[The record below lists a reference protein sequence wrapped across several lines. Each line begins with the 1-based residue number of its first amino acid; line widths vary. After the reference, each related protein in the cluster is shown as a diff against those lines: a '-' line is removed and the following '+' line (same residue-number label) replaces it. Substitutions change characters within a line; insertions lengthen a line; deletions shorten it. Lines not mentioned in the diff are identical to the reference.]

1 MRHGFVSSLLDRISD
16 LRESALFNSGLTF
29 GLVITGPM
37 LVFLTFYMMQPIQ
50 GARGYL
56 RFVLTADFVYILF
69 ITTLL
74 IRRLVQLA
82 ADRRAESAGSRLH
95 FRLTTAFG
103 VIALFPTVLVAL
115 FAVLSINQALEG
127 WFSERVRSAVGA
139 SLSAAQAYQTQIRN
153 GLMAD
158 TRVFAQQLN
167 DLNTSRFQNGNIDT
181 DSQLSPELTRL
192 QTEFERGLKEVYIIN
207 NIGELRLRGLSSYL
221 FGYEKPTLRQIKQVE
236 GPDVLIIT
244 DLIGNEL
251 RALIRLSNYS
261 NHYLYLTRTVDGSLL
276 GLLEDTTETATYYNQ
291 LETERGRLLFD
302 FGLLYLA
309 FAVILILTATWL
321 GLWFAERLASP
332 VGRMT
337 AAAQKVGAGDLDA
350 RIENIKGDDEIAMLA
365 RYFNQM
371 THQLKGQRDT
381 LIQSAE
387 QADRRRRL
395 FDSVLASVTSGVI
408 GLDQSGHITFLNKS
422 AQRVLDL
429 PEVSKLSLLS
439 NSVPE
444 FREIV
449 DDFRTGVSDVAQRE
463 IRLLRRGKLENLLVR
478 IALRTNELSEEE
490 GYVIAFEDV
499 TDLVSAQRMAAW
511 GDVARRIAHEIKNP
525 LTPIRLSAERIKR
538 KFSPK
543 VGEESDQLE
552 NMTDV
557 IVRQTDELRRI
568 VDEFSQFARMP
579 EPDRRPTDFGEL
591 LKGAI
596 LLQESGQPNVIF
608 KLKLPNEKLWID
620 ADSSMIGRAIT
631 NLLKNSGES
640 IEEALKK
647 SPKINGEIR
656 VVASQTDRS
665 VVLTVV
671 DNGTGLPEDRS
682 RLLEPYVTNRQSGTG
697 LGLSIVV
704 KTIEEHGG
712 TFSLSNAEPFEVG
725 AMPGAQAVIKL
736 PKLKQTTAQ
745 NVALGKTT

>member
-1 MRHGFVSSLLDRISD
+1 MRHGFVSSLLDRIAD
-16 LRESALFNSGLTF
+16 LRESASFNSGLTF
-29 GLVITGPM
+29 GLVVTGPM
-37 LVFLTFYMMQPIQ
+37 LVFLTFYLMQPIQ
-50 GARGYL
+50 GGRGYL

-74 IRRLVQLA
+74 IRRIVQLA

-103 VIALFPTVLVAL
+103 VIALFPTVLVAI

-139 SLSAAQAYQTQIRN
+139 SLSAAQAYQTQVRN

-167 DLNTSRFQNGNIDT
+167 DFNNNRFQNGNIDT

-207 NIGELRLRGLSSYL
+207 NMGELRLRGASSYL
-221 FGYEKPTLRQIKQVE
+221 FGYEKPTLGQIKQAE
-236 GPDVLIIT
+236 GPEVLIVT
-244 DLIGNEL
+244 DLVGNEL

-261 NHYLYLTRTVDGSLL
+261 NHYLYLTRTIDGSLL

-332 VGRMT
+332 VGRMA

-408 GLDQSGHITFLNKS
+408 GLDQSGHIIFFNKS

-429 PEVSKLSLLS
+429 AEVSKLSLLA

-444 FREIV
+444 FSEIV
-449 DDFRTGVSDVAQRE
+449 DDFCSGVSDVAQRE
-463 IRLLRRGKLENLLVR
+463 IRLVRRGKLENLLVR

-596 LLQESGQPNVIF
+596 LLQESGQPNVSF
-608 KLKLPNEKLWID
+608 TLSLPNGKLWID

-647 SPKINGEIR
+647 SPKRKGEIR

-712 TFSLSNAEPFEVG
+712 TFSLSDAEPFGDG

-745 NVALGKTT
+745 SVALGKTT

>member
-1 MRHGFVSSLLDRISD
+1 MRHGFVSSLLDRVAD
-16 LRESALFNSGLTF
+16 LRESASFNSGLTF
-29 GLVITGPM
+29 GLVATGPM
-37 LVFLTFYMMQPIQ
+37 LVFFTFYLMQPIQ
-50 GARGYL
+50 GGRGYL

-74 IRRLVQLA
+74 IRRIVQLA

-103 VIALFPTVLVAL
+103 VIALFPTVLVAI

-139 SLSAAQAYQTQIRN
+139 SLSAAQAYQTQVRN

-167 DLNTSRFQNGNIDT
+167 DFNNNRFQNGNIDT

-207 NIGELRLRGLSSYL
+207 NMGELRLRGASSYL
-221 FGYEKPTLRQIKQVE
+221 FGYEKPTLRQIKQAE
-236 GPDVLIIT
+236 GPEVLIVT
-244 DLIGNEL
+244 DLVGNEL

-261 NHYLYLTRTVDGSLL
+261 NHYLYLTRTIDGSLL

-332 VGRMT
+332 VGRMA

-365 RYFNQM
+365 HYFNQM
-371 THQLKGQRDT
+371 THQLKGQRET

-408 GLDQSGHITFLNKS
+408 GLDQSGHIIFFNKS

-429 PEVSKLSLLS
+429 AEVSKLSLLA

-444 FREIV
+444 FSEIV
-449 DDFRTGVSDVAQRE
+449 DDFCSGVSDVAQRE
-463 IRLLRRGKLENLLVR
+463 IRLVRRGKLENLLVR

-596 LLQESGQPNVIF
+596 LLQESGQPNVNF
-608 KLKLPNEKLWID
+608 TLNLPNGKLWID

-647 SPKINGEIR
+647 SPKRKGEIR

-712 TFSLSNAEPFEVG
+712 TFSLSDAEPFGDG

-745 NVALGKTT
+745 SVALGKTT

>member
-1 MRHGFVSSLLDRISD
+1 MRHGFVSSLLDRVAD
-16 LRESALFNSGLTF
+16 LRESASFNSGLTF
-29 GLVITGPM
+29 GLVVTGPM
-37 LVFLTFYMMQPIQ
+37 LVFLTFYLMQPIQ
-50 GARGYL
+50 GGRGYL

-74 IRRLVQLA
+74 IRRIVQLA

-103 VIALFPTVLVAL
+103 VIALFPTVLVAI

-167 DLNTSRFQNGNIDT
+167 DFNNNRFQNGNIDT

-207 NIGELRLRGLSSYL
+207 NMGELRLRGASSYL
-221 FGYEKPTLRQIKQVE
+221 FGYEKPTLGQIKQAE
-236 GPDVLIIT
+236 GPEVLIVT
-244 DLIGNEL
+244 DLVGNEL

-261 NHYLYLTRTVDGSLL
+261 NHYLYLTRTIDGSLL

-332 VGRMT
+332 VGRMA

-365 RYFNQM
+365 HYFNQM

-408 GLDQSGHITFLNKS
+408 GLDQSGHIIFFNKS

-429 PEVSKLSLLS
+429 AEVSKLSLLA

-444 FREIV
+444 FSEIV
-449 DDFRTGVSDVAQRE
+449 DDFCSGVSDVAQRE
-463 IRLLRRGKLENLLVR
+463 IRLVRRGKLENLLVR

-579 EPDRRPTDFGEL
+579 EPDRRPTDLGEL

-596 LLQESGQPNVIF
+596 LLQESGQPNVSF
-608 KLKLPNEKLWID
+608 TLDLPNGKLWID

-647 SPKINGEIR
+647 SPKRKGEIR

-665 VVLTVV
+665 VVITVV

-712 TFSLSNAEPFEVG
+712 TFSLSDAEPFGDG

-736 PKLKQTTAQ
+736 PKLKQATPHS
-745 NVALGKTT
+745 VALGKTT

>member
-1 MRHGFVSSLLDRISD
+1 MRHGFVSSLLDRVAD
-16 LRESALFNSGLTF
+16 LRESASFNSGLTF
-29 GLVITGPM
+29 GLVATGPM
-37 LVFLTFYMMQPIQ
+37 LVFFTFYLMQPIQ
-50 GARGYL
+50 VGRGYL

-74 IRRLVQLA
+74 IRRIVQLA

-103 VIALFPTVLVAL
+103 VIALFPTVLVAI

-167 DLNTSRFQNGNIDT
+167 DFNNNRFQNGNIDT

-207 NIGELRLRGLSSYL
+207 NMGELRLRGASSYL
-221 FGYEKPTLRQIKQVE
+221 FGYEKPTLGQIKQAE
-236 GPDVLIIT
+236 GPEVLIVT
-244 DLIGNEL
+244 DLVSNEL

-261 NHYLYLTRTVDGSLL
+261 NHYLYLTRTIDGSLL

-332 VGRMT
+332 VGRMA

-365 RYFNQM
+365 HYFNQM
-371 THQLKGQRDT
+371 THQLKGQRET

-408 GLDQSGHITFLNKS
+408 GLDQSGHIIFFNKS

-429 PEVSKLSLLS
+429 AEVSKLSLLA

-444 FREIV
+444 FSEIV
-449 DDFRTGVSDVAQRE
+449 DDFCSGVSDVAQRE
-463 IRLLRRGKLENLLVR
+463 IRLVRRGKLENLLVR

-596 LLQESGQPNVIF
+596 LLQESGQPNVNF
-608 KLKLPNEKLWID
+608 TLNLPNGKLWID
-620 ADSSMIGRAIT
+620 ADSSMIGRAVT

-647 SPKINGEIR
+647 SPKRKGEIR

-665 VVLTVV
+665 VLLTVV

-712 TFSLSNAEPFEVG
+712 TFSLSDAEPFGDG

>member
-167 DLNTSRFQNGNIDT
+167 DLNTSRFQKGNIDT

-712 TFSLSNAEPFEVG
+712 TFSLSNAEPFGDG

>member
-1 MRHGFVSSLLDRISD
+1 MRHGFVSSLLDRVAD
-16 LRESALFNSGLTF
+16 LRESASFNSGLTF
-29 GLVITGPM
+29 GLVVTGPM
-37 LVFLTFYMMQPIQ
+37 LVFFTFYLMQPIQ
-50 GARGYL
+50 GGRGYL

-74 IRRLVQLA
+74 IRRIVQLA

-103 VIALFPTVLVAL
+103 VIALFPTVLVAI

-167 DLNTSRFQNGNIDT
+167 DFNNNRFQNGNIDT

-207 NIGELRLRGLSSYL
+207 NMGELRLRGASSYL
-221 FGYEKPTLRQIKQVE
+221 FGYEKPTLRQIKQAE
-236 GPDVLIIT
+236 GPEVLIVT
-244 DLIGNEL
+244 DLVGNEL

-261 NHYLYLTRTVDGSLL
+261 NHYLYLTRTIDGSLL

-332 VGRMT
+332 VGRMA

-365 RYFNQM
+365 HYFNQM

-408 GLDQSGHITFLNKS
+408 GLDQSGHIIFFNKS

-429 PEVSKLSLLS
+429 AEVSKLSLLA

-444 FREIV
+444 FSEIV
-449 DDFRTGVSDVAQRE
+449 DDFCSGVSDVAQRE
-463 IRLLRRGKLENLLVR
+463 IRLVRRGKLENLLVR

-596 LLQESGQPNVIF
+596 LLQESGQPNVSF
-608 KLKLPNEKLWID
+608 TLNLPNGKLWID

-647 SPKINGEIR
+647 SPKRKGEIR

-712 TFSLSNAEPFEVG
+712 TFSLSDAEPFGDG

>member
-1 MRHGFVSSLLDRISD
+1 MRHGFVSSLLDRIAD
-16 LRESALFNSGLTF
+16 LRESASFNSGLTF
-29 GLVITGPM
+29 GLVVTGPM
-37 LVFLTFYMMQPIQ
+37 LVFLTFYLMQPIQ
-50 GARGYL
+50 GGRGYL

-74 IRRLVQLA
+74 IRRIVQLA

-103 VIALFPTVLVAL
+103 VIALFPTVLVAI

-167 DLNTSRFQNGNIDT
+167 DFNNNRFQNGNIDT

-207 NIGELRLRGLSSYL
+207 NMGELRLRGASSYL
-221 FGYEKPTLRQIKQVE
+221 FGYEKPTLGQIKQAE
-236 GPDVLIIT
+236 GPEVLIVT
-244 DLIGNEL
+244 DLVGNEL

-261 NHYLYLTRTVDGSLL
+261 NHYLYLTRTIDGSLL

-332 VGRMT
+332 VGRMA

-365 RYFNQM
+365 HYFNQM

-408 GLDQSGHITFLNKS
+408 GLDQSGHIIFFNKS

-429 PEVSKLSLLS
+429 AEVSKLSLLA

-444 FREIV
+444 FSEIV
-449 DDFRTGVSDVAQRE
+449 DDFCSGVSDVAQRE
-463 IRLLRRGKLENLLVR
+463 IRLVRRGKLENLLVR

-596 LLQESGQPNVIF
+596 LLQESGQPNVSF
-608 KLKLPNEKLWID
+608 TLNLPNGKLWID

-647 SPKINGEIR
+647 SPKRKGEIR

-712 TFSLSNAEPFEVG
+712 TFSLSDAEPFGDG

>member
-1 MRHGFVSSLLDRISD
+1 MRHGFVSSLLDRIAD
-16 LRESALFNSGLTF
+16 LRESASFNSGLTF

-167 DLNTSRFQNGNIDT
+167 DLNTSRFQKGNIDT

-608 KLKLPNEKLWID
+608 KLNLPNEKLWID

-712 TFSLSNAEPFEVG
+712 TFSLSNAEPFGDG

>member
-1 MRHGFVSSLLDRISD
+1 MRHGFVSSLLDRVAD
-16 LRESALFNSGLTF
+16 LRESASFNSGLTF
-29 GLVITGPM
+29 GLVATGPM
-37 LVFLTFYMMQPIQ
+37 LVFFTFYLMQPIQ
-50 GARGYL
+50 GGRGYL

-74 IRRLVQLA
+74 IRRIVQLA

-103 VIALFPTVLVAL
+103 VIALFPTVLVAI

-167 DLNTSRFQNGNIDT
+167 DFNNNRFQNGNIDT

-207 NIGELRLRGLSSYL
+207 NMGELRLRGASSYL
-221 FGYEKPTLRQIKQVE
+221 FGYEKPTLRQIKQAE
-236 GPDVLIIT
+236 GPEVLIVT
-244 DLIGNEL
+244 DLVGNEL

-261 NHYLYLTRTVDGSLL
+261 NHYLYLTRTIDGSLL

-332 VGRMT
+332 VGRMA

-365 RYFNQM
+365 HYFNQM

-408 GLDQSGHITFLNKS
+408 GLDQSGHIIFFNKS

-429 PEVSKLSLLS
+429 AEVSKLSLLA

-444 FREIV
+444 FSEIV
-449 DDFRTGVSDVAQRE
+449 DDFCSGVSDVAQRE
-463 IRLLRRGKLENLLVR
+463 IRLVRRGKLENLLVR

-596 LLQESGQPNVIF
+596 LLQESGQPNVSF
-608 KLKLPNEKLWID
+608 TLNLPNGKLWID

-647 SPKINGEIR
+647 SPKRKGEIR

-712 TFSLSNAEPFEVG
+712 TFSLSDAEPFEDG

>member
-1 MRHGFVSSLLDRISD
+1 MRHGFVSSLLDRIAD
-16 LRESALFNSGLTF
+16 LRESASFNSGLTF
-29 GLVITGPM
+29 GLVVTGPM
-37 LVFLTFYMMQPIQ
+37 LVFLTFYLMQPIQ
-50 GARGYL
+50 GGRGYL

-74 IRRLVQLA
+74 IRRIVQLA

-103 VIALFPTVLVAL
+103 VIALFPTVLVAI

-139 SLSAAQAYQTQIRN
+139 SLSAAQAYQTQIQN

-167 DLNTSRFQNGNIDT
+167 DFNNNRFQNGNIDT

-207 NIGELRLRGLSSYL
+207 NMGELRLRGASSYL
-221 FGYEKPTLRQIKQVE
+221 FGYEKPTLRQIEQAE
-236 GPDVLIIT
+236 GPEVLIVT
-244 DLIGNEL
+244 DLVGNEL

-261 NHYLYLTRTVDGSLL
+261 NHYLYLTRTIDGSLL

-332 VGRMT
+332 VGRMA

-365 RYFNQM
+365 HYFNQM

-408 GLDQSGHITFLNKS
+408 GLDQSGHIIFFNKS

-429 PEVSKLSLLS
+429 AEVSKLSLLA

-444 FREIV
+444 FSEIV
-449 DDFRTGVSDVAQRE
+449 DDFCSGVSDVAQRE
-463 IRLLRRGKLENLLVR
+463 IRLVRRGKLENLLVR

-596 LLQESGQPNVIF
+596 LLQESGQPNVSF
-608 KLKLPNEKLWID
+608 TLNLPNGKLWID

-647 SPKINGEIR
+647 SPKRKGEIR

-712 TFSLSNAEPFEVG
+712 TFSLSDAEPFEDG

>member
-1 MRHGFVSSLLDRISD
+1 MRHGFVSSLLDRVAD
-16 LRESALFNSGLTF
+16 LRESASFNSGLTF
-29 GLVITGPM
+29 GLVATGPM
-37 LVFLTFYMMQPIQ
+37 LVFFTFYLMQPIQ
-50 GARGYL
+50 GGRGYL

-74 IRRLVQLA
+74 IRRIVQLA

-103 VIALFPTVLVAL
+103 VIALFPTVLVAI

-167 DLNTSRFQNGNIDT
+167 DFNNNRFQNGNIDT

-207 NIGELRLRGLSSYL
+207 NMGELRLRGASSYL
-221 FGYEKPTLRQIKQVE
+221 FGYEKPTLRQIKQAE
-236 GPDVLIIT
+236 GPEVLIVT
-244 DLIGNEL
+244 DLVGNEL

-261 NHYLYLTRTVDGSLL
+261 NHYLYLTRTIDGSLL

-332 VGRMT
+332 VGRMA

-365 RYFNQM
+365 HYFNQM

-408 GLDQSGHITFLNKS
+408 GLDQSGHIIFFNKS

-429 PEVSKLSLLS
+429 AEVSKLSLLA

-444 FREIV
+444 FSEIV
-449 DDFRTGVSDVAQRE
+449 DDFCSGVSDVAQRE
-463 IRLLRRGKLENLLVR
+463 IRLVRRGKLENLLVR

-596 LLQESGQPNVIF
+596 LLQESGQPNVSF
-608 KLKLPNEKLWID
+608 TLNLPNGKLWID

-647 SPKINGEIR
+647 SPKRKGEIR

-712 TFSLSNAEPFEVG
+712 TFSLSDAEPFGDG

-745 NVALGKTT
+745 SVALGKTT

>member
-1 MRHGFVSSLLDRISD
+1 MRYGLVSSFLDRIAD
-16 LRESALFNSGLTF
+16 FRENTSVNSGLTF
-29 GLVITGPM
+29 CLVITGPM
-37 LVFLTFYMMQPIQ
+37 LVFLTFYAMQPIQ
-50 GARGYL
+50 GGRASL

-74 IRRLVQLA
+74 IRRIVQLA
-82 ADRRAESAGSRLH
+82 AARRAKSAGSRLH

-103 VIALFPTVLVAL
+103 VIALFPTILVAI
-115 FAVLSINQALEG
+115 FAVLSVNQALEG

-139 SLSAAQAYQTQIRN
+139 SLSAAQAYHTQTRI

-158 TRVFAQQLN
+158 TVAFAQRLN
-167 DLNTSRFQNGNIDT
+167 DLNQNRFTTGNIDT
-181 DSQLSPELTRL
+181 DTQLSPELTRL
-192 QTEFERGLKEVYIIN
+192 QNEFERGLKEIYVIN
-207 NIGELRLRGLSSYL
+207 NLAQLRLRGPSSYL
-221 FGYEKPTLRQIKQVE
+221 FGYERPTEAQIALAE
-236 GPDVLIIT
+236 GPEVLVVEDFIN
-244 DLIGNEL
+244 NEM
-251 RALIRLSNYS
+251 RALIRLLNYS
-261 NHYLYLTRTVDGSLL
+261 NHYLYLTRSVDGALL
-276 GLLEDTTETATYYNQ
+276 GLLEETTETANYYNQ

-332 VGRMT
+332 VGRMA

-371 THQLKGQRDT
+371 THKLKGQRDT

-408 GLDQSGHITFLNKS
+408 GLDQTGHITFLNKF

-429 PEVSKLSLLS
+429 SEVSELSLLCDT
-439 NSVPE
+439 VPE
-444 FREIV
+444 FGEVV
-449 DDFRTGVSDVAQRE
+449 DDFISGVSDVAQRE
-463 IRLLRRGKLENLLVR
+463 IRLVRRGKLESLLVR
-478 IALRTNELSEEE
+478 ISLRTNELAEEE

-543 VGEESDQLE
+543 VGKDSDQLE

-579 EPDRRPTDFGEL
+579 EPDRRPTDFGNFL
-591 LKGAI
+591 RGSI
-596 LLQESGQPNVIF
+596 LLQESGQPNVTF
-608 KLKLPNEKLWID
+608 KLMLPNDILWID
-620 ADSSMIGRAIT
+620 ADASMIGRAIT
-631 NLLKNSGES
+631 NLLKNAGES
-640 IEEALKK
+640 IEDAVKND
-647 SPKINGEIR
+647 PKRRGEIR

-665 VVLTVV
+665 VELEIS

-682 RLLEPYVTNRQSGTG
+682 RLLEPYVTNRVSGTG

-712 TFSLSNAEPFEVG
+712 SFVLSDAEPFEDR
-725 AMPGAQAVIKL
+725 ARPGAKAVIKL
-736 PKLKQTTAQ
+736 PRLKHKNEQTI
-745 NVALGKTT
+745 NLGTPA

>member
-1 MRHGFVSSLLDRISD
+1 MRHGFVSSLLDKIAD
-16 LRESALFNSGLTF
+16 LRESASFNSGLTF
-29 GLVITGPM
+29 GLVATGPM
-37 LVFLTFYMMQPIQ
+37 LVFFTFYLMQPIQ
-50 GARGYL
+50 GGRGYL

-74 IRRLVQLA
+74 IRRIVQLA

-103 VIALFPTVLVAL
+103 VIALFPTVLVAI

-139 SLSAAQAYQTQIRN
+139 SLSAAQAYQTQVRN

-167 DLNTSRFQNGNIDT
+167 DFNNNRFQNGNIDT
-181 DSQLSPELTRL
+181 DSQLSPVLTRL

-207 NIGELRLRGLSSYL
+207 NMGELRLRGASSYL
-221 FGYEKPTLRQIKQVE
+221 FGYEKPTLGQIKQAE
-236 GPDVLIIT
+236 GPEVLIVT
-244 DLIGNEL
+244 DLVGNEL
-251 RALIRLSNYS
+251 RALIRLGNYS
-261 NHYLYLTRTVDGSLL
+261 NHYLYLTRTIDGSLL

-332 VGRMT
+332 VGRMA

-365 RYFNQM
+365 HYFNQM

-408 GLDQSGHITFLNKS
+408 GLDQSGHIIFFNKS

-429 PEVSKLSLLS
+429 AEVSKLSLLA

-444 FREIV
+444 FSEIV
-449 DDFRTGVSDVAQRE
+449 DDFCSGVSDVAQRE
-463 IRLLRRGKLENLLVR
+463 IRLVRRGKLENLLVR

-596 LLQESGQPNVIF
+596 LLQESGQPNVSF
-608 KLKLPNEKLWID
+608 TLSLPNGKLWID

-647 SPKINGEIR
+647 SPRRKGEIR

-665 VVLTVV
+665 VLLTVV

-712 TFSLSNAEPFEVG
+712 TFSLSDAEPFGDG

-736 PKLKQTTAQ
+736 PKLKQTTAHS
-745 NVALGKTT
+745 VALGKTT

>member
-1 MRHGFVSSLLDRISD
+1 MRHGFVSSLLDRVAD
-16 LRESALFNSGLTF
+16 LRESASFNSGLTF
-29 GLVITGPM
+29 GLVATGPM
-37 LVFLTFYMMQPIQ
+37 LVFFTFYLMQPIQ
-50 GARGYL
+50 GGRGYL

-74 IRRLVQLA
+74 IRRIVQLA

-103 VIALFPTVLVAL
+103 VIALFPTVLVAI

-139 SLSAAQAYQTQIRN
+139 SLSAAQAYQTQVRN

-167 DLNTSRFQNGNIDT
+167 DFNNNRFQNGNIDT

-207 NIGELRLRGLSSYL
+207 NMGELRLRGASSYL
-221 FGYEKPTLRQIKQVE
+221 FGYEKPTLGQIKQAE
-236 GPDVLIIT
+236 GPEVLIVT
-244 DLIGNEL
+244 DLVGNEL

-261 NHYLYLTRTVDGSLL
+261 NHYLYLTRTIDGSLL

-332 VGRMT
+332 VGRMA

-365 RYFNQM
+365 HYFNQM
-371 THQLKGQRDT
+371 THQLKGQRET

-408 GLDQSGHITFLNKS
+408 GLDQSGHIIFFNKS

-429 PEVSKLSLLS
+429 AEVSKLSLLA

-444 FREIV
+444 FSEIV
-449 DDFRTGVSDVAQRE
+449 DDFCSGVSDVAQRE
-463 IRLLRRGKLENLLVR
+463 IRLVRRGKLENLLVR

-579 EPDRRPTDFGEL
+579 EPDRRPTDLGEL

-596 LLQESGQPNVIF
+596 LLQESGQPNVSF
-608 KLKLPNEKLWID
+608 TLNLPNGKLWID

-647 SPKINGEIR
+647 SPKRKGEIR

-712 TFSLSNAEPFEVG
+712 TFSLSDAEPFGDG

-736 PKLKQTTAQ
+736 PKLKQTTAHS
-745 NVALGKTT
+745 VALGKTT

>member
-167 DLNTSRFQNGNIDT
+167 DLNTSRFQKGNIDT

-321 GLWFAERLASP
+321 GLWFAERLANP

-608 KLKLPNEKLWID
+608 KLNLPNEKLWID

-712 TFSLSNAEPFEVG
+712 TFSLSNAEPFGDG

>member
-1 MRHGFVSSLLDRISD
+1 MRHGFVSSLLDRIAD
-16 LRESALFNSGLTF
+16 LRESASFNSGLTF
-29 GLVITGPM
+29 GLVVTGPM
-37 LVFLTFYMMQPIQ
+37 LVFFTFYLMQPIQ
-50 GARGYL
+50 GGRGYL

-74 IRRLVQLA
+74 IRRIVQLA

-103 VIALFPTVLVAL
+103 VIALFPTVLVAI

-167 DLNTSRFQNGNIDT
+167 DFNNNRFQNGNIDT

-207 NIGELRLRGLSSYL
+207 NMAELRLRGASSYL
-221 FGYEKPTLRQIKQVE
+221 FGYEKPTLGQIKQAE
-236 GPDVLIIT
+236 GPEVLIVT
-244 DLIGNEL
+244 DLVGNEL

-261 NHYLYLTRTVDGSLL
+261 NHYLYLTRTIDGSLL

-332 VGRMT
+332 VGRMA

-365 RYFNQM
+365 HYFNQM

-408 GLDQSGHITFLNKS
+408 GLDQSGHIIFFNKS

-429 PEVSKLSLLS
+429 AEVSKLSLLA

-444 FREIV
+444 FSEIV
-449 DDFRTGVSDVAQRE
+449 DDFCSGVSDVAQRE
-463 IRLLRRGKLENLLVR
+463 IRLVRRGKLENLLVR

-579 EPDRRPTDFGEL
+579 EPDRRPTDLGEL

-596 LLQESGQPNVIF
+596 LLQESGQPNVSF
-608 KLKLPNEKLWID
+608 TLNLPNGKLWID

-647 SPKINGEIR
+647 SPKRKGEIR

-712 TFSLSNAEPFEVG
+712 TFSLSDAEPFGDG

-745 NVALGKTT
+745 SVALGKTT

>member
-244 DLIGNEL
+244 DLISNEL

-608 KLKLPNEKLWID
+608 KLNLPNEKLWID

-712 TFSLSNAEPFEVG
+712 TFSLSNAEPFGDG

>member
-167 DLNTSRFQNGNIDT
+167 DLNTSRFQKGNIDT

-463 IRLLRRGKLENLLVR
+463 IRLVRRGKLENLLVR

-608 KLKLPNEKLWID
+608 KLNLPNEKLWID

-712 TFSLSNAEPFEVG
+712 TFSLSNAEPFEDG

>member
-1 MRHGFVSSLLDRISD
+1 MRHGFVSSLLDRIAD
-16 LRESALFNSGLTF
+16 LRESASFNSGLTF
-29 GLVITGPM
+29 GLVVTGPM
-37 LVFLTFYMMQPIQ
+37 LVFLTFYLMQPIQ
-50 GARGYL
+50 GGRGYL

-74 IRRLVQLA
+74 IRRVVQLA

-103 VIALFPTVLVAL
+103 VIALFPTVLVAI

-139 SLSAAQAYQTQIRN
+139 SLSAAQAYQTQVRN

-167 DLNTSRFQNGNIDT
+167 DFNNNRFQNGNIDT

-207 NIGELRLRGLSSYL
+207 NMGELRLRGASSYL
-221 FGYEKPTLRQIKQVE
+221 FGYEKPTLGQIKQAE
-236 GPDVLIIT
+236 GPEVLIVT
-244 DLIGNEL
+244 DLVGNEL

-261 NHYLYLTRTVDGSLL
+261 NHYLYLTRTIDGSLL

-332 VGRMT
+332 VGRMA

-408 GLDQSGHITFLNKS
+408 GLDQSGHIIFFNKS

-429 PEVSKLSLLS
+429 AEVSKLSLLA

-444 FREIV
+444 FSEIV
-449 DDFRTGVSDVAQRE
+449 DDFCSGVSDVAQRE
-463 IRLLRRGKLENLLVR
+463 IRLVRRGKLENLLVR

-596 LLQESGQPNVIF
+596 LLQESGQPNVSF
-608 KLKLPNEKLWID
+608 TLNLPNGKLWID

-647 SPKINGEIR
+647 SPKRKGEIR

-712 TFSLSNAEPFEVG
+712 TFSLSDAEPFGDG

>member
-1 MRHGFVSSLLDRISD
+1 MRHGFVSSLLDRVAD
-16 LRESALFNSGLTF
+16 LRESASFNSGLTF
-29 GLVITGPM
+29 GLVATGPM
-37 LVFLTFYMMQPIQ
+37 LVFFTFYLMQPIQ
-50 GARGYL
+50 GGRGYL

-74 IRRLVQLA
+74 IRRIVQLA

-103 VIALFPTVLVAL
+103 VIALFPTVLVAI

-167 DLNTSRFQNGNIDT
+167 DFNNNRFQNGNIDT

-207 NIGELRLRGLSSYL
+207 NMGELRLRGASSYL
-221 FGYEKPTLRQIKQVE
+221 FGYEKPTLGQIKQAE
-236 GPDVLIIT
+236 GPEVLIVT
-244 DLIGNEL
+244 DLVGNEL

-261 NHYLYLTRTVDGSLL
+261 NHYLYLTRTIDGSLL

-332 VGRMT
+332 VGRMA

-365 RYFNQM
+365 HYFNQM

-408 GLDQSGHITFLNKS
+408 GLDQSGHIIFFNKS

-429 PEVSKLSLLS
+429 AEVSKLSLLA

-444 FREIV
+444 FSEIV
-449 DDFRTGVSDVAQRE
+449 DDFCSGVSDVAQRE
-463 IRLLRRGKLENLLVR
+463 IRLVRRGKLENLLVR

-596 LLQESGQPNVIF
+596 LLQESGQPNVSF
-608 KLKLPNEKLWID
+608 TLNLPNGKLWID

-647 SPKINGEIR
+647 SPKRKGEIR

-712 TFSLSNAEPFEVG
+712 TFSLSDAEPFGDG

>member
-1 MRHGFVSSLLDRISD
+1 MRHGFVSSLLDRVAD
-16 LRESALFNSGLTF
+16 LRESASFNSGLTF
-29 GLVITGPM
+29 GLVATGPM
-37 LVFLTFYMMQPIQ
+37 LVFFTFYLMQPIQ
-50 GARGYL
+50 GGRGYL

-74 IRRLVQLA
+74 IRRIVQLA

-103 VIALFPTVLVAL
+103 VIALFPTVLVAI

-167 DLNTSRFQNGNIDT
+167 DFNNNRFQNGNIDT

-207 NIGELRLRGLSSYL
+207 NMGELRLRGASSYL
-221 FGYEKPTLRQIKQVE
+221 FGYEKPTLGQIKQAE
-236 GPDVLIIT
+236 GPEVLIVT
-244 DLIGNEL
+244 DLVGNEL

-261 NHYLYLTRTVDGSLL
+261 NHYLYLTRTIDGSLL

-332 VGRMT
+332 VGRMA

-365 RYFNQM
+365 HYFNQM
-371 THQLKGQRDT
+371 THQLKGQRET

-408 GLDQSGHITFLNKS
+408 GLDQSGHIIFFNKS

-429 PEVSKLSLLS
+429 AEVSKLSLLA

-444 FREIV
+444 FSEIV
-449 DDFRTGVSDVAQRE
+449 DDFCSGVSDVAQRE
-463 IRLLRRGKLENLLVR
+463 IRLVRRGKLENLLVR

-596 LLQESGQPNVIF
+596 LLQESGQPNVSF
-608 KLKLPNEKLWID
+608 TLNLPNGKLWID

-647 SPKINGEIR
+647 SPKRKGEIR

-712 TFSLSNAEPFEVG
+712 TFSLSDAEPFGDG

-736 PKLKQTTAQ
+736 PKLKQTTAHS
-745 NVALGKTT
+745 VALGKTT

>member
-1 MRHGFVSSLLDRISD
+1 
-16 LRESALFNSGLTF
+16 
-29 GLVITGPM
+29 
-37 LVFLTFYMMQPIQ
+37 
-50 GARGYL
+50 
-56 RFVLTADFVYILF
+56 
-69 ITTLL
+69 
-74 IRRLVQLA
+74 
-82 ADRRAESAGSRLH
+82 
-95 FRLTTAFG
+95 
-103 VIALFPTVLVAL
+103 
-115 FAVLSINQALEG
+115 
-127 WFSERVRSAVGA
+127 
-139 SLSAAQAYQTQIRN
+139 
-153 GLMAD
+153 
-158 TRVFAQQLN
+158 
-167 DLNTSRFQNGNIDT
+167 
-181 DSQLSPELTRL
+181 
-192 QTEFERGLKEVYIIN
+192 
-207 NIGELRLRGLSSYL
+207 
-221 FGYEKPTLRQIKQVE
+221 
-236 GPDVLIIT
+236 
-244 DLIGNEL
+244 
-251 RALIRLSNYS
+251 
-261 NHYLYLTRTVDGSLL
+261 
-276 GLLEDTTETATYYNQ
+276 
-291 LETERGRLLFD
+291 
-302 FGLLYLA
+302 
-309 FAVILILTATWL
+309 
-321 GLWFAERLASP
+321 
-332 VGRMT
+332 
-337 AAAQKVGAGDLDA
+337 
-350 RIENIKGDDEIAMLA
+350 
-365 RYFNQM
+365 
-371 THQLKGQRDT
+371 
-381 LIQSAE
+381 
-387 QADRRRRL
+387 L

-408 GLDQSGHITFLNKS
+408 GLDQSGHIIFFNKS

-429 PEVSKLSLLS
+429 AEVSKLSLLA

-444 FREIV
+444 FSEIV
-449 DDFRTGVSDVAQRE
+449 DDFCSGVSDVAQRE
-463 IRLLRRGKLENLLVR
+463 IRLVRRGKLENLLVR

-596 LLQESGQPNVIF
+596 LLQESGQPNVSF
-608 KLKLPNEKLWID
+608 TLNLPNGKLWID

-647 SPKINGEIR
+647 SPKRKGEIR

-665 VVLTVV
+665 VVITVV

-712 TFSLSNAEPFEVG
+712 TFSLSDAEPFGDG

-736 PKLKQTTAQ
+736 PKLKQATPHS
-745 NVALGKTT
+745 VALGKTT

>member
-1 MRHGFVSSLLDRISD
+1 MRHGFVSSLLDRIAD
-16 LRESALFNSGLTF
+16 LRESASFNSGLTF
-29 GLVITGPM
+29 GLVVTGPM
-37 LVFLTFYMMQPIQ
+37 LVFLTFYLMQPIQ
-50 GARGYL
+50 GGRGYL

-74 IRRLVQLA
+74 IRRIVQLA

-103 VIALFPTVLVAL
+103 VIALFPTVLVAI

-167 DLNTSRFQNGNIDT
+167 DFNNNRFQNGNIDT

-207 NIGELRLRGLSSYL
+207 NMGELRLRGASSYL
-221 FGYEKPTLRQIKQVE
+221 FGYEKPTLGQIKQAE
-236 GPDVLIIT
+236 GPEVLIVT
-244 DLIGNEL
+244 DLVGNEL

-261 NHYLYLTRTVDGSLL
+261 NHYLYLTRTIDGSLL

-332 VGRMT
+332 VGRMA

-365 RYFNQM
+365 HYFNQM
-371 THQLKGQRDT
+371 THQLKGQRDP

-408 GLDQSGHITFLNKS
+408 GLDQSGHIIFFNKS

-429 PEVSKLSLLS
+429 AEVSKLSLLA

-444 FREIV
+444 FSEIV
-449 DDFRTGVSDVAQRE
+449 DDFCSGVSDVAQRE
-463 IRLLRRGKLENLLVR
+463 IRLVRRGKLENLLVR

-596 LLQESGQPNVIF
+596 LLQESGQPNVSF
-608 KLKLPNEKLWID
+608 TLNLPNGKLWID

-647 SPKINGEIR
+647 SPKRKGEIR

-712 TFSLSNAEPFEVG
+712 TFSLSDAEPFGDG

>member
-1 MRHGFVSSLLDRISD
+1 MRHGFVSSLLDRVAD
-16 LRESALFNSGLTF
+16 LRESASFNSGLTF
-29 GLVITGPM
+29 GLVATGPM
-37 LVFLTFYMMQPIQ
+37 LVFFTFYLMQPIQ
-50 GARGYL
+50 GGRGYL

-74 IRRLVQLA
+74 IRRIVQLA

-103 VIALFPTVLVAL
+103 VIALFPTVLVAI

-167 DLNTSRFQNGNIDT
+167 DFNNNRFQNGNIDT

-207 NIGELRLRGLSSYL
+207 NMGELRLRGASSYL
-221 FGYEKPTLRQIKQVE
+221 FGYEKPTLGQIKQAE
-236 GPDVLIIT
+236 GPEVLIVT
-244 DLIGNEL
+244 DLVGNEL

-261 NHYLYLTRTVDGSLL
+261 NHYLYLTRTIDGSLL

-332 VGRMT
+332 VGRMA

-365 RYFNQM
+365 HYFNQM

-408 GLDQSGHITFLNKS
+408 GLDQSGHIIFFNKS

-429 PEVSKLSLLS
+429 AEVSKLSLLA

-444 FREIV
+444 FSEIV
-449 DDFRTGVSDVAQRE
+449 DDFCSGVSDVAQRE
-463 IRLLRRGKLENLLVR
+463 IRLVRRGKLENLLVR

-596 LLQESGQPNVIF
+596 LLQESGQPNVSF
-608 KLKLPNEKLWID
+608 TLNMPNGKLWID

-647 SPKINGEIR
+647 SPKRKGEIR

-712 TFSLSNAEPFEVG
+712 TFSLSDAEPFGDG

-736 PKLKQTTAQ
+736 PKLKQTTAHS
-745 NVALGKTT
+745 VALGKTT

>member
-1 MRHGFVSSLLDRISD
+1 MRHGFVSSLLDRIAD
-16 LRESALFNSGLTF
+16 LRESASFNSGLTF
-29 GLVITGPM
+29 GLVATGPM
-37 LVFLTFYMMQPIQ
+37 LVFFTFYLMQPIQ
-50 GARGYL
+50 GGRGYL

-74 IRRLVQLA
+74 IRRIVQLA

-103 VIALFPTVLVAL
+103 VIALFPTVLVAI

-139 SLSAAQAYQTQIRN
+139 SLSAAQAYQTQVRN

-167 DLNTSRFQNGNIDT
+167 DFYNNRFQNGNIDT

-207 NIGELRLRGLSSYL
+207 NMGELRLRGASSYL
-221 FGYEKPTLRQIKQVE
+221 FGYEKPTLGQIKQAE
-236 GPDVLIIT
+236 GPEVLIVT
-244 DLIGNEL
+244 DLVGNEL

-261 NHYLYLTRTVDGSLL
+261 NHYLYLTRTIDGSLL

-332 VGRMT
+332 VGRMA

-365 RYFNQM
+365 HYFNQM
-371 THQLKGQRDT
+371 THQLKGQRET

-408 GLDQSGHITFLNKS
+408 GLDQSGHIIFFNKS

-429 PEVSKLSLLS
+429 AEVSKLSLLA

-444 FREIV
+444 FSEIV
-449 DDFRTGVSDVAQRE
+449 DDFCSGVSDVAQRE
-463 IRLLRRGKLENLLVR
+463 IRLVRRGKLENLLVR

-596 LLQESGQPNVIF
+596 LLQESGQPNVNF
-608 KLKLPNEKLWID
+608 TLNLPNGKLWID

-647 SPKINGEIR
+647 SPKRKGEIR

-712 TFSLSNAEPFEVG
+712 TFSLSDAEPFGDG

-736 PKLKQTTAQ
+736 PKLKQTTAHS
-745 NVALGKTT
+745 VALGKTT

>member
-1 MRHGFVSSLLDRISD
+1 MSHGFVSSLLDRVAD
-16 LRESALFNSGLTF
+16 LRESASFNAGLTF

-37 LVFLTFYMMQPIQ
+37 LVFLTFYLMQPIQ
-50 GARGYL
+50 GVRGYL

-69 ITTLL
+69 ITSLL
-74 IRRLVQLA
+74 IRRIVQLA
-82 ADRRAESAGSRLH
+82 AARRAESAGSRLH

-103 VIALFPTVLVAL
+103 VIALFPTILVAI

-139 SLSAAQAYQTQIRN
+139 SLSASQAYQTQARK
-153 GLMAD
+153 GLIAD
-158 TRVFAQQLN
+158 TEVFAQQLN
-167 DLNTSRFQNGNIDT
+167 ELNANLFQKGNIDT

-207 NIGELRLRGLSSYL
+207 NLGELRLRGPSSYL
-221 FGYEKPTLRQIKQVE
+221 FGYEKPTFEQIKQVE
-236 GPDVLIIT
+236 GLEVLIIT
-244 DLIGNEL
+244 DLVGNEM
-251 RALIRLSNYS
+251 RALIRLANYS

-276 GLLEDTTETATYYNQ
+276 GLLEETTETATYYNQ

-332 VGRMT
+332 VGRMA

-350 RIENIKGDDEIAMLA
+350 RIEDIKGDDEIAMLA

-371 THQLKGQRDT
+371 TYQLKGQRDT

-408 GLDQSGHITFLNKS
+408 GLDQTGHITFLNKS

-429 PEVSKLSLLS
+429 PEVSELSLLS

-444 FREIV
+444 FKEIV
-449 DDFRTGVSDVAQRE
+449 DNFRLGVSDVSQRE
-463 IRLLRRGKLENLLVR
+463 IRLVRRGKLENLLVR
-478 IALRTNELSEEE
+478 IALRKNELSEEE
-490 GYVIAFEDV
+490 GYVIAFEDI

-543 VGEESDQLE
+543 VGGDSDQLE

-568 VDEFSQFARMP
+568 VDEFSEFARMP

-591 LKGAI
+591 LKGAV

-608 KLKLPNEKLWID
+608 KLNLPKEKLWID
-620 ADSSMIGRAIT
+620 ADASMIGRAIT

-640 IEEALKK
+640 IEEALKTM
-647 SPKINGEIR
+647 PNRTGEIR
-656 VVASQTDRS
+656 VVASQTGRS
-665 VVLTVV
+665 VVLKVV

-712 TFSLSNAEPFEVG
+712 TFSLSDAELFGDRGPL
-725 AMPGAQAVIKL
+725 GAQAVIKL
-736 PKLKQTTAQ
+736 PKLKQTTEQ
-745 NVALGKTT
+745 NIALGKTK

>member
-1 MRHGFVSSLLDRISD
+1 MRHGFVSSLLDRVAD
-16 LRESALFNSGLTF
+16 LRESASFNSGLTF
-29 GLVITGPM
+29 GLVATGPM
-37 LVFLTFYMMQPIQ
+37 LVFFTFYLMQPIQ
-50 GARGYL
+50 GGRGYL

-74 IRRLVQLA
+74 IRRIVQLA

-103 VIALFPTVLVAL
+103 VIALFPTVLVAI

-167 DLNTSRFQNGNIDT
+167 DFNNNRFQNGNIDT

-207 NIGELRLRGLSSYL
+207 NMGELRLRGASSYL
-221 FGYEKPTLRQIKQVE
+221 FGYEKPTLGQIKQAE
-236 GPDVLIIT
+236 GPEVLIVT
-244 DLIGNEL
+244 DLVGNEL

-261 NHYLYLTRTVDGSLL
+261 NHYLYLTRTIDGSLL

-332 VGRMT
+332 VGRMA

-365 RYFNQM
+365 HYFNQM

-408 GLDQSGHITFLNKS
+408 GLDQSGHIIFFNKS

-429 PEVSKLSLLS
+429 AEVSKLSLLA

-444 FREIV
+444 FSEIV
-449 DDFRTGVSDVAQRE
+449 DDFCSGVSDVAQRE
-463 IRLLRRGKLENLLVR
+463 IRLVRRGKLENLLVR

-579 EPDRRPTDFGEL
+579 EPDRRPTDLGEL

-596 LLQESGQPNVIF
+596 LLQESGQPNVSF
-608 KLKLPNEKLWID
+608 TLNLPNGKLWID

-647 SPKINGEIR
+647 SPKRKGEIR

-712 TFSLSNAEPFEVG
+712 TFSLSDAEPFGDG

-736 PKLKQTTAQ
+736 PKLKQTTAHS
-745 NVALGKTT
+745 VALGKTT

>member
-1 MRHGFVSSLLDRISD
+1 MRHGFVSSLLDRIAD
-16 LRESALFNSGLTF
+16 LRESASFNSGLTF
-29 GLVITGPM
+29 GLVVTGPM
-37 LVFLTFYMMQPIQ
+37 LVFLTFYLMQPIQ
-50 GARGYL
+50 GGRGYL

-74 IRRLVQLA
+74 IRRVVQLA

-103 VIALFPTVLVAL
+103 VIALFPTVLVAI

-167 DLNTSRFQNGNIDT
+167 DFNNNRFQNGNIDT

-207 NIGELRLRGLSSYL
+207 NMGELRLRGASSYL
-221 FGYEKPTLRQIKQVE
+221 FGYEKPTLRQIKQAE
-236 GPDVLIIT
+236 GPEVLIVT
-244 DLIGNEL
+244 DLVGNEL

-261 NHYLYLTRTVDGSLL
+261 NHYLYLTRTIDGSLL

-332 VGRMT
+332 VGRMA

-365 RYFNQM
+365 HYFNQM

-408 GLDQSGHITFLNKS
+408 GLDQSGHIIFFNKS

-429 PEVSKLSLLS
+429 AEVSKLSLLA

-444 FREIV
+444 FSEIV
-449 DDFRTGVSDVAQRE
+449 DDFCSGVSDVAQRE
-463 IRLLRRGKLENLLVR
+463 IRLVRRGKLENLLVR

-596 LLQESGQPNVIF
+596 LLQESGQPNVSF
-608 KLKLPNEKLWID
+608 TLNLPNGKLWID

-647 SPKINGEIR
+647 SPKRKGEIR

-712 TFSLSNAEPFEVG
+712 TFSLSDAEPFGDG

-736 PKLKQTTAQ
+736 PKLKQTTAHT
-745 NVALGKTT
+745 VALGKTT

>member
-1 MRHGFVSSLLDRISD
+1 MRHGFVSSLLDRVAD
-16 LRESALFNSGLTF
+16 LRESASFNSGLTF
-29 GLVITGPM
+29 GLVVTGPM
-37 LVFLTFYMMQPIQ
+37 LVFLTFYLMQPIQ
-50 GARGYL
+50 GGRGYL

-74 IRRLVQLA
+74 IRRIVQLA

-103 VIALFPTVLVAL
+103 VIALFPTVLVAI

-139 SLSAAQAYQTQIRN
+139 SLSAAQAYQTQVRN

-167 DLNTSRFQNGNIDT
+167 DFNNNRFQNGNIDT

-207 NIGELRLRGLSSYL
+207 NMGELRLRGASSYL
-221 FGYEKPTLRQIKQVE
+221 FGYEKPTLGQIKQAE
-236 GPDVLIIT
+236 GPEVLIVT
-244 DLIGNEL
+244 DLVGNEL

-261 NHYLYLTRTVDGSLL
+261 NHYLYLTRTIDGSLL

-332 VGRMT
+332 VGRMA

-365 RYFNQM
+365 HYFNQM
-371 THQLKGQRDT
+371 THQLKGQRET

-408 GLDQSGHITFLNKS
+408 GLDQSGHIIFFNKS

-429 PEVSKLSLLS
+429 AEVSKLSLLA

-444 FREIV
+444 FSEIV
-449 DDFRTGVSDVAQRE
+449 DDFCSGVSDVAQRE
-463 IRLLRRGKLENLLVR
+463 IRLVRRGKLENLLVR

-596 LLQESGQPNVIF
+596 LLQESGQPNVSF
-608 KLKLPNEKLWID
+608 TLNLPNGKLWID

-647 SPKINGEIR
+647 SPKRKGEIR

-712 TFSLSNAEPFEVG
+712 TFSLSDAEPFGDG

-745 NVALGKTT
+745 SVALGKTT

>member
-1 MRHGFVSSLLDRISD
+1 MRHGFVSSLLDRVAD
-16 LRESALFNSGLTF
+16 LRESASFNSGLTF
-29 GLVITGPM
+29 GLVVTGPM
-37 LVFLTFYMMQPIQ
+37 LVFFTFYLMQPIQ
-50 GARGYL
+50 GGRGYL

-74 IRRLVQLA
+74 IRRIVQLA

-103 VIALFPTVLVAL
+103 VIALFPTVLVAI

-139 SLSAAQAYQTQIRN
+139 SLSAAQAYQTQIQN

-167 DLNTSRFQNGNIDT
+167 DFNNNRFQNGNIDT

-207 NIGELRLRGLSSYL
+207 NMGELRLRGASSYL
-221 FGYEKPTLRQIKQVE
+221 FGYEKPTLGQIKQAE
-236 GPDVLIIT
+236 GPEVLIVT
-244 DLIGNEL
+244 DLVGNEL

-261 NHYLYLTRTVDGSLL
+261 NHYLYLTRTIDGSLL

-332 VGRMT
+332 VGRMA

-365 RYFNQM
+365 HYFNQM
-371 THQLKGQRDT
+371 THQLKGQRET

-408 GLDQSGHITFLNKS
+408 GLDQSGHIIFFNKS

-429 PEVSKLSLLS
+429 AEVSKLSLLA

-444 FREIV
+444 FSEIV
-449 DDFRTGVSDVAQRE
+449 DDFCSGVSDVAQRE
-463 IRLLRRGKLENLLVR
+463 IRLVRRGKLENLLVR

-579 EPDRRPTDFGEL
+579 EPDRRPTDLGEL

-596 LLQESGQPNVIF
+596 LLQESGQPNVSF
-608 KLKLPNEKLWID
+608 TLNLPNGKLWID

-647 SPKINGEIR
+647 SPKRKGEIR

-712 TFSLSNAEPFEVG
+712 TFSLSDAEPFGDG

-736 PKLKQTTAQ
+736 PKLKQTTAHS
-745 NVALGKTT
+745 VALGKTT